1 MNFMEKIKLV
11 FTLGNSIKIAVLSFI
26 TFLICYLVA
35 DYSNS
40 KIKHALQESLLERV
54 SILELDSKKDITVI
68 KCVLLNCMYIEKNN
82 VFYEFKDRSFYRVR
96 SEIKRDIITSIP
108 SAHKVSVNGV
118 TYYLNIDLENDLL
131 SIAKMSS
138 YMSGIITFNLLMLFL
153 ILSFNNRRFNYR
165 VTKDM
170 LEDLIQKELTES
182 LHHELSGPV
191 VVLEGKIDMLKNMS
205 PDDPNRAVILDNL
218 DNSISLIR
226 DILNIMANRK
236 HLKYTNGTISIE
248 RLIENSVA
256 FNRIKHLGVL
266 DIIIDDKDK
275 ELFSKYSLLGLDNG
289 VLVNILNNLITNST
303 EAGAS
308 EVKVYGTLREIRN
321 MDGEKYP
328 VIDLYCKDNG
338 SGIRD
343 KNGNISNTKEIFNYC
358 YSTKDQLETASKN
371 SIMDWIKSIF
381 GGINDIQ
388 SIRGAGLAIS
398 KKLLLSVNDDI
409 VLHETSENGTTFKL
423 TLKVKKRLIN
433 DDESKLIENVKMK

>member
-1 MNFMEKIKLV
+1 MSFMDRLKLV
-11 FTLGNSIKIAVLSFI
+11 FTLGNSLKIALLSFV
-26 TFLICYLVA
+26 TFLTCYLVA

-40 KIKHALQESLLERV
+40 RIKEVLQESLLERA
-54 SILELDSKKDITVI
+54 SILQLDSKKDITVI
-68 KCVLLNCMYIEKNN
+68 KCVLLNCMYIEKNKI
-82 VFYEFKDRSFYRVR
+82 FYEFKDRSFYRVR
-96 SEIKRDIITSIP
+96 SEIKKESIA
-108 SAHKVSVNGV
+108 SSTHKVSVNGV
-118 TYYLNIDLENDLL
+118 TYYLNIDLENNLL

-138 YMSGIITFNLLMLFL
+138 YMSGLITFNLLLLFL

-275 ELFSKYSLLGLDNG
+275 ELFSNYSLLGLDNG

-308 EVKVYGTLREIRN
+308 EVKVYGTLREVGTI
-321 MDGEKYP
+321 DGEKYP

-358 YSTKDQLETASKN
+358 YSTKDQLETVSKN

-409 VLHETSENGTTFKL
+409 VLHETSVNGTTFKL

-433 DDESKLIENVKMK
+433 DDESKLIESVKMK

>member
-1 MNFMEKIKLV
+1 MSFMERVKLV
-11 FTLGNSIKIAVLSFI
+11 FTLGNTIKVTVLSMF
-26 TFLICYLVA
+26 TFLICFSVSNFVA
-35 DYSNS
+35 DMIEDTLKKGVS
-40 KIKHALQESLLERV
+40 ER
-54 SILELDSKKDITVI
+54 SRILELTTYKDIFTV
-68 KCVLLNCMYIEKNN
+68 KCIFLNCAYIVKDDILYSHKDGVFRQSNDTGIDNNELYEK
-82 VFYEFKDRSFYRVR
+82 
-96 SEIKRDIITSIP
+96 IT
-108 SAHKVSVNGV
+108 VNGV
-118 TYYLNIDLENDLL
+118 TYYLNKKLDAELEY
-131 SIAKMSS
+131 IAKLSS
-138 YMSGIITFNLLMLFL
+138 YLTGGLTFLLLFFFL
-153 ILSFNNRRFNYR
+153 FVSYNNRRFNYR

-170 LEDLIQKELTES
+170 MEDLIQKELTES
-182 LHHELSGPV
+182 LHHELSGPI
-191 VVLEGKIDMLKNMS
+191 VVLEGKIDMLKNMA

-256 FNRIKHLGVL
+256 FNRIKHLGIL

-308 EVKVYGTLREIRN
+308 EVMVYGELREVRDSN
-321 MDGEKYP
+321 GEMCP

-343 KNGNISNTKEIFNYC
+343 KSGKISNTKDIFNYC
-358 YSTKDQLETASKN
+358 YSTKDHIDTNNKN
-371 SIMDWIKSIF
+371 SFIDWVKSIF

-409 VLHETSENGTTFKL
+409 VLYDTSVNGTTFKL

-433 DDESKLIENVKMK
+433 DDESKLIENVNLK